1 MHEQYTVDTLLN
13 QPSCLKLSKSH
24 LEFLLYSG
32 TPYEQIKPQEKGHFL
47 LHFIHFHQAF
57 HEFSF
62 LNLRLPTL

>member
-1 MHEQYTVDTLLN
+1 MHEQYRYTFKPALMF
-13 QPSCLKLSKSH
+13 KLSKSH